1 MTVFGLRVDT
11 SDGRIVYL
19 RLHYM
24 ETNLKETYQA
34 PEVQVIE
41 VKVEG
46 LICDSADKEGYGNA
60 FEL

>member
-1 MTVFGLRVDT
+1 
-11 SDGRIVYL
+11 
-19 RLHYM
+19 M

>member
-1 MTVFGLRVDT
+1 
-11 SDGRIVYL
+11 
-19 RLHYM
+19 M
-24 ETNLKETYQA
+24 ETNLKEIYQS

-41 VKVEG
+41 VRSEG